1 MNTHELD
8 IRLIK
13 IEEDSES
20 THLYRW
26 ELMRYENTPVDVS
39 LTSDFIY
46 RANKNVVTVKLST
59 RYTTLRGQMT
69 RRLLDYSILATFEAA
84 GADSVA
90 DTEELIVDTEV
101 VKMMLSIAL
110 GALRGMLALRTANTF
125 LAHYPLPIYD
135 MRSLIEP
142 VMKSAEAISV

>member
-69 RRLLDYSILATFEAA
+69 RRR
-84 GADSVA
+84 
-90 DTEELIVDTEV
+90 V
-101 VKMMLSIAL
+101 V
-110 GALRGMLALRTANTF
+110 
-125 LAHYPLPIYD
+125 
-135 MRSLIEP
+135 
-142 VMKSAEAISV
+142 